1 MAEFNELVDK
11 LKRDEPL
18 LLHMME
24 IRYKHP
30 DYQDEDVWTALGI
43 GSSKYYTEKKRLAE
57 LRKEYIDICYWGGR
71 NLPKKKGVPFFA
83 SAPFY
88 CCAQARWTGS
98 KNAPPMTVSS
108 PLLRMTSV
116 GNSYQQTCMILVTAS
131 SRAQATV

>member
-57 LRKEYIDICYWGGR
+57 LRREYIDICYWGGAGTCR
-71 NLPKKKGVPFFA
+71 KKKEYPFLRVLLFIVVPR
-83 SAPFY
+83 P
-88 CCAQARWTGS
+88 
-98 KNAPPMTVSS
+98 
-108 PLLRMTSV
+108 V
-116 GNSYQQTCMILVTAS
+116 GLAVRTPHL
-131 SRAQATV
+131 